1 MPKFLIRWFV
11 TAATIMATSHLISGI
26 YVDGDGT
33 ALAVAAVLAL
43 LNLLVRPL
51 LVLITLPLTVFSLGF
66 FLLVI
71 NAFLFKMAGSVVMG
85 FSVDSFRDAFL
96 ASLLVSFVSWLC
108 NLSLSKESGKFRVE
122 VHNPGGR
129 RVIDLN
135 SDDQGNWK

>member
-1 MPKFLIRWFV
+1 M
-11 TAATIMATSHLISGI
+11 
-26 YVDGDGT
+26 
-33 ALAVAAVLAL
+33 
-43 LNLLVRPL
+43 
-51 LVLITLPLTVFSLGF
+51 
-66 FLLVI
+66 
-71 NAFLFKMAGSVVMG
+71 
-85 FSVDSFRDAFL
+85 DAFL